1 MSVKGLEE
9 LTEVSLRVVWARR
22 RLGVVLDSENRV
34 LAVPH
39 AFDRTVIEVKVSD
52 LERARAGYARSV
64 APHRE
69 AVVL

>member
-22 RLGVVLDSENRV
+22 RLGVVLDGENRV
-34 LAVPH
+34 LAMPH
-39 AFDRTVIEVKVSD
+39 AFDSTVIEVEVSD
-52 LERARAGYARSV
+52 LERVRSGHARGV

-69 AVVL
+69 AMVL

>member
-9 LTEVSLRVVWARR
+9 LAEVSLCVMWARR
-22 RLGVVLDSENRV
+22 RLGVVLDGENRV

-39 AFDRTVIEVKVSD
+39 TFDGTVVEVKVGD
-52 LERARAGYARSV
+52 LEGARSRYARGV